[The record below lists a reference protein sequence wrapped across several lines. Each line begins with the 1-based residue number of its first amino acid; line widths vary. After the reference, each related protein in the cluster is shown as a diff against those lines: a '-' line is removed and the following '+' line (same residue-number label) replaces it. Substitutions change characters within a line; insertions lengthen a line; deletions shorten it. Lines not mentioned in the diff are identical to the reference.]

1 MGDIKYHIFVN
12 VVGRA
17 SARWKGAKNAADA
30 ASKNRA
36 LSVKRAMAV
45 SSVIEDELKK
55 VLGNTD
61 VSVTVP
67 TPIVMTDDSV
77 PIQFR
82 GLGSENPIVS
92 EPPSGDMA
100 INRTVTASLSWHST
114 MPTTRVRTRPTK
126 YRALSNYWGF
136 QKLKFEAAAL
146 GKGAGFIRFRLL
158 DMFGKSRKYEA
169 ELRGHGYDNP
179 LSGFSDK
186 SKLKVDDP
194 KPPEPIFF
202 RTREK
207 IGFDAFENN
216 NVIVKKLQV
225 GVGLPTKKIP
235 LINKIPIVKDLGAS
249 VSDTFFGF
257 DGLGGTSDS
266 LLLDFSVDLG
276 VDYGGFIMQ
285 GKAKPVEPNPG
296 NWQDGVEYYD
306 ENGLKIGQG
315 NDSVM
320 VFFETGKSA
329 VVGKQETDV
338 RHWSNNWAQN
348 FNLLKSM

>member
-1 MGDIKYHIFVN
+1 MGDIKYQISVN

-17 SARWKGAKNAADA
+17 SKRWKGAKNAAEA
-30 ASKNRA
+30 ASKNRD
-36 LSVKRAMAV
+36 LSLRRAMAV
-45 SSVIEDELKK
+45 SSVIAEELRK

-61 VSVTVP
+61 VTVTLP
-67 TPIVMTDDSV
+67 TPVVLTDDSV

-82 GLGSENPIVS
+82 GLGSENPIIS
-92 EPPSGDMA
+92 EPPSGDLA
-100 INRTVTASLSWHST
+100 INRTVLASLSWHSS
-114 MPTTRVRTRPTK
+114 MPTTRVKARPTK

-146 GKGAGFIRFRLL
+146 GKGKGLIRFRLL

-169 ELRGHGYDNP
+169 ELTGHGYDNP

-194 KPPEPIFF
+194 NPPQPIFF
-202 RTREK
+202 QTREK
-207 IGFDAFENN
+207 IGFEAFENN

-225 GVGLPTKKIP
+225 GVGVPTKKIP

-257 DGLGGTSDS
+257 SGLGGTSDS
-266 LLLDFSVDLG
+266 LLLDFAVDWG

-285 GKAKPVEPNPG
+285 GKTQAIEANPG

-306 ENGLKIGQG
+306 ENGIKINQG
-315 NDSVM
+315 SNSMM

-329 VVGKQETDV
+329 VVGKQEADV

-348 FNLLKSM
+348 FKVLKSM